1 MDVTKFAKFSDLER
15 EPYRMFISKI
25 NLLCFLADSRMK
37 RISSLRKM
45 VLEIIPRAISNNW
58 MYDKDKRNNS
68 KKKKKKQVQKFSK
81 ASGTWT
87 FTMGEK
93 TLNTSEFLRRVY
105 NTTP

>member
-1 MDVTKFAKFSDLER
+1 
-15 EPYRMFISKI
+15 
-25 NLLCFLADSRMK
+25 
-37 RISSLRKM
+37 
-45 VLEIIPRAISNNW
+45 